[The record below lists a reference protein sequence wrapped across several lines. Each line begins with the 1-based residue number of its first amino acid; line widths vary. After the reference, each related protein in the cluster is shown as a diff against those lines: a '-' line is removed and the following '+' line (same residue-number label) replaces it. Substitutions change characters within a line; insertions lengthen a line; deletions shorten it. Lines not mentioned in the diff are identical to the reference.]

1 MTLIST
7 NSSPEVRPTLWGDF
21 DTCVGKTAVDILY
34 RKYRIAHDE
43 VLDVLVYG
51 SSGAF
56 KVKVYKPLNTTLFGK
71 AVYRN
76 EI

>member
-1 MTLIST
+1 MTWTPVSA
-7 NSSPEVRPTLWGDF
+7 
-21 DTCVGKTAVDILY
+21 KTVVDILY
-34 RKYRIAHDE
+34 REYRIVHDE

-56 KVKVYKPLNTTLFGK
+56 KVKVKTLFGK